1 MHLSVPTRIWLAA
14 AIAAATAA
22 ALAGCSSASS
32 SPASTASTAASAAAG
47 SPAAAAASA
56 FPVTLS
62 TANGPVTIKAK
73 PARIVSLAP
82 TATEDLY
89 AVGAGPQVVAVDQ
102 DSDYPPGVPVTK
114 LSGLTP
120 NLEAIAKYNPA
131 LVVASQNSGGLVSGL
146 TKLGIPVLIEPAPAN
161 LAGAYQQIDQIGQAT
176 GHLAQAE
183 QTVTSM
189 QTQIA
194 ATVKQAGSSHQ
205 DLTYYWELSA
215 NPYYSAASSTF
226 IGQVVGLF
234 GLKNIADA
242 ADKASDGGYPELSE
256 EYIIKAQ
263 PKIIFLAD
271 NQAAD
276 GGQAP
281 AIVSARPGWSAIP
294 AVQDHEVVGLNDDIA
309 SRWGPRLPQLVSE
322 IAQAVEQA
330 SK

>member
-1 MHLSVPTRIWLAA
+1 
-14 AIAAATAA
+14 
-22 ALAGCSSASS
+22 
-32 SPASTASTAASAAAG
+32 
-47 SPAAAAASA
+47 
-56 FPVTLS
+56 
-62 TANGPVTIKAK
+62 
-73 PARIVSLAP
+73 
-82 TATEDLY
+82 
-89 AVGAGPQVVAVDQ
+89 VAVDS
-102 DSDYPPGVPVTK
+102 DSNYPPGAPVTK

-120 NLEAIAKYNPA
+120 NVEAIAKYNPA

-146 TKLGIPVLIEPAPAN
+146 TKLGIPVLIEPAAAS
-161 LAGAYQQIDQIGQAT
+161 LADAYQQIGQIGQAT
-176 GHLAQAE
+176 GHQAQAG

-189 QTQIA
+189 KTQIA
-194 ATVKQAGSSHQ
+194 ATVRQAGPSHQ

-215 NPYYSAASSTF
+215 NPYFSAASSTF
-226 IGQVVGLF
+226 IGQVAALF

-281 AIVSARPGWSAIP
+281 ALVAKRPGWSAIP
-294 AVQDHEVVGLNDDIA
+294 AVPDHEVIGLNDDIA